1 MINKYGLVEN
11 KVFEEKLTGK
21 IKEPEDMEKIYEY
34 TTTRRDID
42 TNHHVNNVIY
52 LEFAY
57 NALPKDISINF
68 ENLEI
73 YYKKQIKIGETIHC
87 FYKQDGNSHIIAIK
101 SQDEKTLHA
110 ILKFT

>member
-1 MINKYGLVEN
+1 MNKYGPEKN
-11 KVFEEKLTGK
+11 RVFEEKLNGK
-21 IKEPEDMEKIYEY
+21 IKEPENMEKTYEY

-68 ENLEI
+68 DSLEI
-73 YYKKQIKIGETIHC
+73 YYKKQIKIGEKIHC
-87 FYKQDGNSHIIAIK
+87 FYKQEENSHIIAIK